1 MVSTL
6 IGERASVVLASASGL
21 VLGFMMGLTLGVG
34 LVGEPPKLLVDVSC
48 LICAF
53 WLSTSSAN
61 APPLSCT
68 KQLAVRASL
77 KIVLIIFFNVLIQ
90 FEPRIRGMSR
100 GSIVYVFR
108 ERSLA
113 KAARRCNEEIAS

>member
-53 WLSTSSAN
+53 WLSTSSA
-61 APPLSCT
+61 